1 MLADQFD
8 EAGAARRGIAGGDQM
23 LDGGRHARRDRG
35 RRQPE
40 IGQPHDLALAHRNA
54 AEDLGQIF
62 AGADA
67 DDEILGLAEAAVIGK
82 PLGIGGQ
89 LTDGLHIG
97 GEPGEAVSGALF
109 AIEDARHRAALDRD
123 PIGDGAAGLGE
134 QRLDGADRIGKR
146 GNGPRGPGLSARR
159 QAA

>member
-1 MLADQFD
+1 
-8 EAGAARRGIAGGDQM
+8 M
-23 LDGGRHARRDRG
+23 LDGGRHARRGRG

-40 IGQPHDLALAHRNA
+40 IGQAHDLALAHRDA

-67 DDEILGLAEAAVIGK
+67 HDEILGFAEAPVVGK
-82 PLGIGGQ
+82 PLGISGQ

-97 GEPGEAVSGALF
+97 GEPGEPVSGALF

-123 PIGDGAAGLGE
+123 PIGYGAAGLGE
-134 QRLDGADRIGKR
+134 QRLDGADRVGKR
-146 GNGPRGPGLSARR
+146 GDDLVALGSLRGGKRHDWLR
-159 QAA
+159 